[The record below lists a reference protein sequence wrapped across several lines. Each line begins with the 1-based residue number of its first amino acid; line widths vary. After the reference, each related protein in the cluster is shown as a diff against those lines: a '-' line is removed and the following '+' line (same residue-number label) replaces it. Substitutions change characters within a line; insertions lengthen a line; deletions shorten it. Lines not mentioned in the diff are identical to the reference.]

1 MKRALIVV
9 IACLG
14 SYTAGADILDDY
26 RRAEQFLPS
35 NAAKLIFETKL
46 QPNWIRDSERF
57 WFRRNAASG
66 VSFVLVDPLRGS
78 MRPAFDHARLA
89 TALTEATS
97 TEHRADKLP
106 FERFEFRDGERS
118 VAIKV
123 ADTDWQCDLVGYEC
137 TKAGAEVAAPPGAI
151 YTEDR
156 SRIAYLKEHD
166 LFVRDADGGA
176 EIQVT
181 RDGEAENDYSQPPEL
196 IASALSN
203 RVLESPRYPIGFF
216 SPDGAKLLTF
226 KVDLRPLAKVSLIE
240 YVPAAA
246 PRLHSY
252 RYPTAGD
259 ANIAIARPML
269 FDLKTG
275 ARTELDIPPIPV
287 VSTDETLE
295 LVSWRSSGSHLYFLV
310 NSRGFGSTTV
320 FEADVRTGKTR
331 QVWEERSDT
340 YVNRNP
346 ILRAVGDSGE
356 LLWSSE
362 RDGWNHLYLIDSASG
377 RIKRQVT
384 SGEWTVRDVVHVDA
398 KARRIYFTAGGR
410 EAGRNPYHHYL
421 YRVSLD
427 GGQPELLSPEDGDHR
442 VRFSPSGRYFVD
454 SYSCIDAAPVSVLR
468 NSQGKLVQTLQKAD
482 ISALLAT
489 GWKFPEP
496 FRAKARDGSTEI
508 HGMIVRPSRFD
519 PARSYPVIDS
529 IYPGPQHTQT
539 PEGFAPESIV
549 QGQAQALAEL
559 GFIVVTVDGMGT
571 PLRSRAFREVSYRN
585 LGDAGG
591 LEDHIAA
598 LKQLA
603 GRYAY
608 MDLSRVGIYG
618 HSGGGYASARAM
630 LLYPD
635 FFKVAVASAGDHD
648 LRSYWAEWGER
659 FQGYPIADANYA
671 AQANAPLAERLRGKL
686 LLVHGTM
693 DDNVHPTA
701 TYQLVDALIAA
712 NKNFDLL
719 MLPNRN
725 HGLVDLGRGKSA
737 PRELDPYF
745 VRRRWD
751 YFVEHLLGTRPP
763 ANYQI
768 GAPRKPTDE
777 PS

>member
-1 MKRALIVV
+1 MKHALT
-9 IACLG
+9 IAIASLSVG
-14 SYTAGADILDDY
+14 IASADTLDDY
-26 RRAEQFLPS
+26 RRAEQFLPA
-35 NAAKLIFETKL
+35 NVGKLIFETQL
-46 QPNWIRDSERF
+46 QPNWIRGSDRF
-57 WFRRNAASG
+57 WFRRKAANG
-66 VSFVLVDPLRGS
+66 TSFILVDPKQRS

-89 TALTEATS
+89 AALTTAS
-97 TEHRADKLP
+97 GTEHRADKLP
-106 FERFEFRDGERS
+106 FDRFELRAGERAIVIN
-118 VAIKV
+118 VAG
-123 ADTDWQCDLVGYEC
+123 TDWQCGLVAYEC
-137 TKAGAEVAAPPGAI
+137 DKASAAAAIPPGAI
-151 YTEDR
+151 HAEDR
-156 SRIAYLKEHD
+156 SRFAYIKEHD

-176 EIQVT
+176 EIRVT
-181 RDGEAENDYSQPPEL
+181 RDGEPENDYSQPPEL
-196 IASALSN
+196 ITAAISN
-203 RVLESPRYPIGFF
+203 RILEAPRLPIAFF
-216 SPDGAKLLTF
+216 SPDGTKVLTF
-226 KVDLRPLAKVSLIE
+226 KVDLRPLAKVSLVE
-240 YVPAAA
+240 SVPAAA

-259 ANIAIARPML
+259 ADIATARPFL

-275 ARTELDIPPIPV
+275 ARIELDIPPIPV

-310 NSRGFGSTTV
+310 DSRGFGSTTV

-331 QVWEERSDT
+331 PVWVERSDT

-346 ILRAVGDSGE
+346 ILRAIGDSGE

-362 RDGWNHLYLIDSASG
+362 RDGWNHLYLIDSHSG
-377 RIKRQVT
+377 QIKRQVT
-384 SGEWTVRDVVHVDA
+384 SGEWAVREVVHVDA
-398 KARRIYFTAGGR
+398 AARRIYFTAGGR
-410 EAGRNPYHHYL
+410 EPGRNPYHSHL
-421 YRVSLD
+421 YRVGLD

-442 VRFSPSGRYFVD
+442 VRFAASGRYFVD
-454 SYSCIDAAPVSVLR
+454 TYSRIDAAPVSVVR
-468 NSQGKLVQTLQKAD
+468 TSTGKLVQTLQRAD
-482 ISALLAT
+482 ISALLAS
-489 GWKFPEP
+489 GWNYPES
-496 FRAKARDGSTEI
+496 FRAKARDGVTDI
-508 HGMIVRPSRFD
+508 YGMIVRPSRFD

-539 PEGFAPESIV
+539 PAGFAPESVV

-603 GRYAY
+603 ARYTY

-635 FFKVAVASAGDHD
+635 FFKVAVASAGDHE

-659 FQGYPIADANYA
+659 FQGYPIADANYG
-671 AQANAPLAERLRGKL
+671 AQANAPLAGRLQGKL
-686 LLVHGTM
+686 LLAHGTM

-712 NKNFDLL
+712 NKDFDLL

-737 PRELDPYF
+737 PKELDPYF

-751 YFVEHLLGTRPP
+751 YFVEHLLGAPP
-763 ANYQI
+763 PTNYKI
-768 GAPRKPTDE
+768 RSAGAE
-777 PS
+777 